1 MGSAV
6 TKFLLSLAKLLLN
19 RFLPTRRPEPKIP
32 PHPLPRD
39 LLHIDDQIDR
49 ATSFKVVRFIPDD
62 GSERER
68 ALRDLATPEV
78 TSPRAIVPT
87 QMRPPPRKPRPQ

>member
-1 MGSAV
+1 MPGLHAHAPAV
-6 TKFLLSLAKLLLN
+6 PDDVLEKHGADPVNWL
-19 RFLPTRRPEPKIP
+19 RFAFDVLREVPSVIRAWRKPAEPKVP

-49 ATSFKVVRFIPDD
+49 ATEDFK
-62 GSERER
+62 
-68 ALRDLATPEV
+68 V

-87 QMRPPPRKPRPQ
+87 QMRPPPRKPRQ